1 MNLQKSEMRMVMA
14 QEMGKTFE
22 ARETALNAEVHRF
35 EGAIGALKQCY
46 EKMDSVKAFYQREV
60 DDTKF
65 DEKDL
70 ELVFRVIDRCKG
82 VAESLADTAG
92 AQKLMRQGEALE
104 AKRSLDLVEKM
115 FQDEHAKMTNVLA
128 NIEDG
133 TLTDK
138 DVSTNPDGSLSL
150 RTVGGK
156 PMSSAAADLDARRA
170 EARAAKQ
177 QAAATVAVETPEAVS
192 SVSPQTEPAKDVAS
206 ALPVVEDV
214 KPMVEAPT
222 PVRKQVVA
230 RRSKR

>member
-22 ARETALNAEVHRF
+22 ARETVLNAEVHRF

-46 EKMDSVKAFYQREV
+46 DKMDSVKAFYQRET
-60 DDTKF
+60 DDAKF
-65 DEKDL
+65 EEKDL
-70 ELVFRVIDRCKG
+70 EMVFRVIDRCKG

-115 FQDEHAKMTNVLA
+115 FKDEHAKMTNVLA
-128 NIEDG
+128 SIEDG

-156 PMSSAAADLDARRA
+156 PMGSAAADLDARRA

-177 QAAATVAVETPEAVS
+177 AAAVEMPAVVAAPVEEAKEATPAPAV
-192 SVSPQTEPAKDVAS
+192 VEEVPPQT
-206 ALPVVEDV
+206 VV
-214 KPMVEAPT
+214 PT
-222 PVRKQVVA
+222 SVRKQVVA